1 MVFFG
6 IFFFFSFFFRYFVI
20 LFCCVFLL
28 CCFVCFILFQW
39 TFKEGF
45 VCTLAKNTHDE
56 LFFFFQSMGGK
67 RSTFCHQ
74 ICHCFMLFFIYCVPA
89 TCLYVCSL
97 SWIAIVVFK
106 AASGIFCN
114 FFIYWNIYLII
125 VAILLP
131 TLAPKCLL
139 LNFSYIFNS
148 ITLFIFL
155 LIVVFIF

>member
-1 MVFFG
+1 MGLKYSISIIVGLICYFSRNL
-6 IFFFFSFFFRYFVI
+6 ILCYSLLFFFFFFYLFFFFVI
-20 LFCCVFLL
+20 LLF
-28 CCFVCFILFQW
+28 CFVVFFCYVVLFCFILFQW

-97 SWIAIVVFK
+97 SWIVIVVFK
-106 AASGIFCN
+106 AASGIFS
-114 FFIYWNIYLII
+114 FIGTFTW
-125 VAILLP
+125 
-131 TLAPKCLL
+131 
-139 LNFSYIFNS
+139 
-148 ITLFIFL
+148 
-155 LIVVFIF
+155 